1 MEYFYEHE
9 ASVSFAVP
17 PVTRFSDRPTI
28 VLFYQTAGS
37 AQQPEAG

>member
-1 MEYFYEHE
+1 MGRFHEHE
-9 ASVSFAVP
+9 ASASFAVP
-17 PVTRFSDRPTI
+17 PVTRLSDRPTI